1 MKLPIKGFL
10 LQSLSRSGDRWD
22 DSLIDEA
29 FVEYG
34 LSGRQWRNTLS
45 VALDE
50 LASAGL
56 TERRDFRLSGEML
69 GFCYRLSDF
78 GRQRMRDTGLLPEGA
93 A

>member
-10 LQSLSRSGDRWD
+10 LQSLFKAGECWD
-22 DSLIDEA
+22 DRLIDEA
-29 FVEYG
+29 FAAYG
-34 LSGRQWRNTLS
+34 LSGRQWHNTLS

-56 TERRDFRLSGEML
+56 TERRDFRLSGERL